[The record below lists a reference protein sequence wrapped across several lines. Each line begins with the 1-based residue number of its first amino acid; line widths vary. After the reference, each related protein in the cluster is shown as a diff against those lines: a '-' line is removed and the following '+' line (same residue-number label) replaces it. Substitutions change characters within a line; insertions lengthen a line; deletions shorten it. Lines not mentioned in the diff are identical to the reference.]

1 VKCFVNNAFFLAF
14 LARALRP
21 GQERQEKIVIQHT
34 AVLILLLSVFL
45 FSSCTKAEQREV
57 PPSGKRFTLMPAEA
71 TGIAFRNDV
80 PYTEEFNAYTYRN
93 FYNGGGV
100 ALGDLNNDSLLDIMF
115 AGNIE
120 DNALYINQGNWHF
133 EEVAE
138 KAGVDCEDVWCSGL
152 SMVDINGD
160 GWLDIYVCKS
170 GSPDGKKRHNELFIN
185 QGADEKGVPQFTEHA
200 QTCGIADLGLSTH
213 AAFFDYDLDG
223 DLDCYLLNNSI
234 RTVGNYDLRPGQRQE
249 RDTLGGNKLYRND
262 GLADDGL
269 PRFTDVSEE
278 AGIYGSSIG
287 FGLGVTIGDV
297 DRDGWPDMYVSNDF
311 FERDYL
317 YLNNQDGTFR
327 EVLTKRFRET
337 SLGAMGAD
345 MADLNGDGYPE
356 LFVTEMLPATE
367 QRVKTK
373 TQFEDWNKYQA
384 NVKNG
389 YFKQFTRNSLQ
400 VNVGEDSLL
409 FSEQSRLAGV
419 HATDWS
425 WGALMFDMDQDG
437 KRDIFV
443 ANGIYKDLTDQDYVN
458 FHANPRAIRGMID
471 RKEDVITQLMDAMP
485 SEPVANAAFVQTLPM
500 QFEDA
505 AMRWGLAQPGFSNGS
520 AYGDLDNDG
529 DLDLVCN
536 NVNMAS
542 FVYRNETDQLN
553 PERKALQVILKGPSQ
568 NRYGLGARVTVW
580 ASGRAWYA
588 EQNPMRGFE
597 SCVDP
602 RLHIG
607 LGKVEKLDSVLVEWP
622 AGKKAMYRDLPVD
635 KPLTALYEDASD
647 LPRPERR
654 KPKRRFFDVSAETN
668 IDFKH
673 SENEHNDFNRDR
685 LLFRMRSTE
694 GPALAVADFNG
705 DGRDDLFISGA
716 KGQEG
721 AIFIQNPDQSFSQKN
736 QPVFALDKAAE
747 DVDAAAFDADGDG
760 DMDLYVCS
768 GGYELP
774 PSSVSL
780 LDRLYL
786 NDGRGVFTKS
796 SQAFLAE
803 KEYKSSACV
812 APADY
817 DGDGDI
823 DLFVGERLKPFAFGR
838 PCDGYLLENN
848 GKGIFTE
855 KDIPALHSLGL
866 ITDACWTDIDGDKD
880 LDLVVVGEYMPVRIF
895 ENKKG
900 TLTPKDAGLDKS
912 NGWWN
917 SVTAADLDGDGK
929 EELLLGNHGLNSRFA
944 ANAKEPICL
953 YVNDFDKNGSL
964 DQVLCMYQDG
974 QPLPMNLRHDIVMQ
988 MPKLKKKYLKFED
1001 YAGKGIADVFTLEEM
1016 EGADTLIAYE
1026 LRSCVAWNEG
1036 GSFTLLPL
1044 PRDAQLAPVFSILPV
1059 DVNGDGFM
1067 DLVLGGNLR
1076 EAKPEV
1082 GIYDASWGA
1091 VLLNARAKKWS
1102 AMPNS
1107 ASGLFLNGAVRSI
1120 QKLDNNRVIV
1130 ARNNDKPVVLQMR

>member
-1 VKCFVNNAFFLAF
+1 M
-14 LARALRP
+14 
-21 GQERQEKIVIQHT
+21 
-34 AVLILLLSVFL
+34 
-45 FSSCTKAEQREV
+45 
-57 PPSGKRFTLMPAEA
+57 PSAA
-71 TGIAFRNDV
+71 TGISFENNV

-100 ALGDLNNDSLLDIMF
+100 ALGDVNNDSLLDIMF

-120 DNALYINQGNWHF
+120 DNALYLNKGNWQF

-138 KAGVDCEDVWCSGL
+138 EAGVNCKDVWCSGL
-152 SMVDINGD
+152 SMVDLNGD

-170 GSPDGKKRHNELFIN
+170 GSPEGDRRYNELFIN
-185 QGADEKGVPQFTEHA
+185 QGTDEKGIPQFTEHA
-200 QTCGIADLGLSTH
+200 KTCGLADLGLSTH

-234 RTVGNYDLRPGQRQE
+234 RTVGNYDLRPGQRE
-249 RDTLGGNKLYRND
+249 IRDTLGGNKLYRND

-269 PRFTDVSEE
+269 PRFSDVSEE

-287 FGLGVTIGDV
+287 FGLGVTIGDM

-317 YLNNQDGTFR
+317 YLNNRDGSFR
-327 EVLTKRFRET
+327 EIFTSAFRES

-367 QRVKTK
+367 HRVKTK

-384 NVKNG
+384 NLKNG

-400 VNVGEDSLL
+400 INIGGDSLL
-409 FSEQSRLAGV
+409 FSEQSRLAGE

-425 WGALMFDMDQDG
+425 WGALMFDMNQDG

-458 FHANPRAIRGMID
+458 FYANPRAIRGMID

-485 SEPVANAAFVQTLPM
+485 SEPVANAAFAQTEPL

-505 AMRWGLAQPGFSNGS
+505 ATRWGLAQPGFSNGS

-542 FVYRNETDQLN
+542 FAYRNETDKLN
-553 PERKALQVILKGPSQ
+553 PERSALQVIFKGPAQ
-568 NRYGLGARVTVW
+568 NRDGLGAKVTAW
-580 ASGRAWYA
+580 ASGRAWHA
-588 EQNPMRGFE
+588 EQHPMKGFE

-607 LGKVEKLDSVLVEWP
+607 LGKVSTLDSVLIRWP
-622 AGKKAMYRDLPVD
+622 GGKQSRYRKVPTN
-635 KPLTALYEDASD
+635 KPLTASYEDAVEHSQ
-647 LPRPERR
+647 PTRR
-654 KPKRRFFDVSAETN
+654 APKQRFFDVTASTN
-668 IDFKH
+668 INVKH

-685 LLFRMRSTE
+685 LLFRMRSTQ

-705 DGRDDLFISGA
+705 DGQQDVFFAGA

-721 AIFIQNPDQSFSQKN
+721 AILIQRNDQTFSQKK
-736 QPVFALDKAAE
+736 QPVFSSDKAAE

-780 LDRLYL
+780 LDRLYF
-786 NDGRGVFTKS
+786 NDGRGNFTRSEQTFIAK
-796 SQAFLAE
+796 
-803 KEYKSSACV
+803 KVYKSTACV

-823 DLFVGERLKPFAFGR
+823 DLFVGERLKPLAFGR
-838 PCDGYLLENN
+838 PCDGYLLEND
-848 GKGIFTE
+848 GRGIFAE
-855 KDIPALHSLGL
+855 KSPKALQQLGL
-866 ITDACWTDIDGDKD
+866 ITDACWTDMDADGDP
-880 LDLVVVGEYMPVRIF
+880 DLVVVGEYMPVCVF
-895 ENKKG
+895 ENKQG
-900 TLTPKDAGLDKS
+900 NFQAKDAGLAGS

-917 SVTAADLDGDGK
+917 TVSAADLDGDGQ
-929 EELLLGNHGLNSRFA
+929 EELLLGNHGLNSRFR
-944 ANAKEPICL
+944 ANEKEPICL

-974 QPLPMNLRHDIVMQ
+974 QSLPMNLRHDMVMH
-988 MPKLKKKYLKFED
+988 MPKLKKKYLKFEE
-1001 YAGKGIADVFTLEEM
+1001 YAGKRISDIFSPEEM
-1016 EGADTLIAYE
+1016 QGADTLVASE

-1036 GSFTLLPL
+1036 GSFELRPV
-1044 PRDAQLAPVFSILPV
+1044 PRSAQLAPVYAMLPS
-1059 DVNGDGFM
+1059 DVNGDGYM
-1067 DLVLGGNLR
+1067 DLIIGGNLR
-1076 EAKPEV
+1076 EAKPET
-1082 GIYDASWGA
+1082 GIYDASWGT

-1102 AMPNS
+1102 TMPNR

-1120 QKLDNNRVIV
+1120 QKLDNNRLIV
-1130 ARNNDKPVVLQMR
+1130 ARNNDSVVVLLMR